1 MLETL
6 TEQIRAA
13 YASGNALQIQ
23 GGGSKAFYGN
33 ATAGETLDTRALSGI
48 VEYQPKELV
57 LTARAGTPLI
67 EIEGTLATEQQM
79 LAFEPPHFGPATL
92 GGCVASGLSGPRRP
106 YTGAVRDYVLGVR
119 MIDGSG
125 QALRFGGQ
133 VIKNVAGYDVS
144 RLMVGALGTLGLIT
158 EVSLKVLPRP
168 AAEISLQFEM
178 DEAAA
183 LTAMNRWAGQ
193 ALPLSATSWHAG
205 LLHVRLSG
213 AESAVKAAQA
223 RLGGEELHDATA
235 FWQRLREQRTPFF
248 DKRPLWRLAVKS
260 TAAALELSDAQWI
273 EWGGAVRWLA
283 LPTINELEVA
293 RPRQLAGAAGGH
305 ATLFRGDPPSTGVFT
320 PLPPALYR
328 IHQQLKQRFD
338 PRGIFNRGRLYP
350 HL

>member
-13 YASGNALQIQ
+13 YASGSALQIQ

-33 ATAGETLDTRALSGI
+33 ATAGEILDTRALSGI

-67 EIEGTLATEQQM
+67 EIEGALAAEQQM

-119 MIDGSG
+119 MIDGTG

-133 VIKNVAGYDVS
+133 VIKNVAGYDIS
-144 RLMVGALGTLGLIT
+144 RLIVGALGTLGLLT

-168 AAEISLQFEM
+168 ALEISLQFEM

-183 LTAMNRWAGQ
+183 LTAMNSWAGQ

-213 AESAVKAAQA
+213 AESAVKAAHV
-223 RLGGEELHDATA
+223 RLGGEVLQDAVS

-248 DKRPLWRLAVKS
+248 DKRPLWRVAVKS
-260 TAAALELSDAQWI
+260 TTTPLTLTDAQWI

-283 LPTINELEVA
+283 LPAMNDLGIA
-293 RPRQLAGAAGGH
+293 RLRQLVVEAGGH
-305 ATLFRGDPPSTGVFT
+305 ATLFRGEPPAAGVFT
-320 PLPPALYR
+320 PLPPALHS
-328 IHQQLKQRFD
+328 IHKQLKLRFD
-338 PRGIFNRGRLYP
+338 SRGIFNHGRLYP